1 MPCTGGDG
9 FNDRI
14 SACWNKGCYRA
25 SCGKLVGFT
34 IAFSVLCN
42 DDCYRASLAM
52 YTDAASLSNF
62 ATLLQSMHMHC
73 YRACIC
79 NEHYYDSGP

>member
-1 MPCTGGDG
+1 MPCTAGDG

-14 SACWNKGCYRA
+14 SACCNKGCYKA
-25 SCGKLVGFT
+25 SFGMLVGFT

-52 YTDAASLSNF
+52 HTDAAFLSDF
-62 ATLLQSMHMHC
+62 VTLLQSMC
-73 YRACIC
+73 LCA
-79 NEHYYDSGP
+79 